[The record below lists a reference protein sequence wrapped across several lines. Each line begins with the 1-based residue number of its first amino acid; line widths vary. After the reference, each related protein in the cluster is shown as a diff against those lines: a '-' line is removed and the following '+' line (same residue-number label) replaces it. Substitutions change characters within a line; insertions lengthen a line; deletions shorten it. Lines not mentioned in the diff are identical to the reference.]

1 MKLKNTMLV
10 HGGAMLLLVLLLGQ
24 SAWAQ
29 RPTRSGVL
37 EMRAASDPADL
48 PCAGVTVLEEDFEN
62 GLPAGWTLV
71 DGDAQAPRPQLNLAA
86 GWQLRQDYDDTSNTV
101 MVSPSWYE
109 NGGAS
114 DDWLILPQVT
124 LGANPCMSWT
134 AYSLDNFF
142 LEAYEVRVSTTT
154 NDTSAFTA
162 LPIADTVPQE
172 LPNKTIRAI
181 SLADYANQT
190 VYLAFRQV
198 SDDKFALILD
208 DIRIANIQPL
218 DIGVSAVTYGSPQ
231 PGDSIVMT
239 LEVSN
244 YGADTVTSFTTCY
257 SIDGGPSNCSTVD
270 SIVLPPNQ
278 TLSYEHPDTFVSDS
292 MDAFYD
298 LCAWTAAPNNAGD
311 NDANNDTLC
320 LKLEVGNPV
329 GLPASPEAGF
339 ELLVYPN
346 PVEGGVLHIALTRVD
361 KPQQMRLRLFSIS
374 GRLLMDRGFQG
385 HAGAA
390 LEIDAHQF
398 PKGLYLLEITGENG
412 RRTHKITLQ

>member
-10 HGGAMLLLVLLLGQ
+10 RVGTMVLLALLLGEN
-24 SAWAQ
+24 AYGQ
-29 RPTRSGVL
+29 RPSRSGML
-37 EMRAASDPADL
+37 ESRVSSDPADL

-62 GLPAGWTLV
+62 GIPAGWTLI
-71 DGDAQAPRPQLNLAA
+71 DGDAQAPRSELNLAA
-86 GWQLRQDYDDTSNTV
+86 GWQLRADYDDTSNTV

-114 DDWLILPQVT
+114 NDWLILPQVT

-154 NDTSAFTA
+154 NDTSAFNA
-162 LPIADTVPQE
+162 LPAADTVPLE

-181 SLADYANQT
+181 SLADYANQS
-190 VYLAFRQV
+190 VYLAFRQI
-198 SDDKFALILD
+198 SDDKFALVLD
-208 DIRIANIQPL
+208 DVRISNIQPL
-218 DIGVSAVTYGSPQ
+218 DIGISAVSYGSPS

-239 LEVSN
+239 LSVSN

-257 SIDGGPSNCSTVD
+257 SIDGGASNCSTVD

-278 TLSYEHPDTFVSDS
+278 TLAYEHPDTFVSDS

-298 LCAWTAAPNNAGD
+298 LCAWTSAPNNAGD

-320 LKLEVGNPV
+320 QKLEVGNPV
-329 GLPASPEAGF
+329 GLPGSPEAGF

-361 KPQQMRLRLFSIS
+361 QPQQMRMRLFSIS
-374 GRLLMDRGFQG
+374 GSLLMDREFRG

-390 LEIDAHQF
+390 MEIDTGLLT
-398 PKGLYLLEITGENG
+398 KGLYLLEITGENG